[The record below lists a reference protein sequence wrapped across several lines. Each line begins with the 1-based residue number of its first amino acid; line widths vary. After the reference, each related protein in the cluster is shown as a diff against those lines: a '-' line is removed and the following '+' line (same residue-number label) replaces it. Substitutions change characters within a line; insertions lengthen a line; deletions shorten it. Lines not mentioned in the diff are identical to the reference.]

1 MMDFVAKKVFI
12 WNEKQE
18 KSTSSIVRKMIEV
31 IHNVHRNRMKE
42 LKLDSIYHRIV
53 HRVVYQFHMKIGM
66 MDRMMQVQVSMKMLR
81 IRMKR
86 ELRNHRVMQGHYNWL
101 VWVRMSLMLV
111 QGTCSFVRKG
121 RKRV

>member
-18 KSTSSIVRKMIEV
+18 KSTSSIVRKMIEG

-42 LKLDSIYHRIV
+42 LKRDSIYHRIV

-81 IRMKR
+81 IRKMR
-86 ELRNHRVMQGHYNWL
+86 ELRNHRVMQGQYN
-101 VWVRMSLMLV
+101 R
-111 QGTCSFVRKG
+111 
-121 RKRV
+121 